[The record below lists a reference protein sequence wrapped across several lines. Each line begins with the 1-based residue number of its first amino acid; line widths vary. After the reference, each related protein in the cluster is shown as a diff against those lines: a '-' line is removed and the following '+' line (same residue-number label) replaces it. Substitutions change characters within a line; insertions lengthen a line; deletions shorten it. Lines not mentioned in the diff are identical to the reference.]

1 MERAPLSNTSRCGS
15 LNVPAVTVC
24 CAPSLLSQLTIVPM
38 LISRSSNLKS
48 SIFEEIIT
56 LLGAFASGVDDGVGG
71 GVGVAGADVAVGTG
85 LDVACSVV
93 GTGCAVAVGSAV
105 AVGCTVA
112 VSVLIA
118 GATGAM
124 VGRDA
129 EVGSE
134 AAEGAALGGTG
145 VTVADTVAGATADC
159 C

>member
-1 MERAPLSNTSRCGS
+1 
-15 LNVPAVTVC
+15 
-24 CAPSLLSQLTIVPM
+24 M

-56 LLGAFASGVDDGVGG
+56 LLGAFAAGVGDGGG
-71 GVGVAGADVAVGTG
+71 GVGVAGDDVAAGTG
-85 LDVACSVV
+85 LDVVCSMA

-112 VSVLIA
+112 VSTLL
-118 GATGAM
+118 TGAM
-124 VGRDA
+124 GAIVGRDA
-129 EVGSE
+129 EVDSE
-134 AAEGAALGGTG
+134 AVEGAALGGTG